1 MKMDKNLHIP
11 QGYRQ
16 TEVGVIPD
24 DWRIVKI
31 GDVFDFIKTYS
42 NSRNDLSDIGEI
54 EYLHYGD
61 IHTKYK
67 YHLDFDKNVLP
78 KISFEKFKTN
88 IEYVK
93 NGDLFIADAS
103 ENYADIGKSVE
114 TVNLYNKKVV
124 SGLHTFLLRDKGNNF
139 SNKYKGL
146 ILYNQN
152 VSKTIKKIAT
162 GVSVLGISKTNL
174 NKLKIPLPPKQEQQK
189 IADILTTWDN
199 AINQQTTL
207 IEKKQQLKKGLMQQ
221 LLTAK
226 TRFSE
231 FSDDW
236 EIAKLGDIG
245 EFKTSSVNKKIV
257 KGEKLVQLVNYMNVY
272 KHENI
277 SNSSIKNL
285 MTVSANKTQ
294 LDSSN
299 LRKNDMLF
307 TPSSETPDDIGH
319 SIVIFE
325 DLENTLYSYH
335 LTRFRP
341 KLKLNIIYSHYF
353 CNTHYILKQISK
365 VATGSTRFTI
375 SINDFSQILVKLPS
389 STKEQQKIAQVLTLA
404 DDEITKLQTELALL
418 KTQKKGLMQ
427 QLLTGK
433 IRIKIQ
439 ENEMGRKV
447 FVSYKHG
454 DNSVKNLIGYY
465 NNTVRDYVDYLMDK
479 TLKDDV
485 YKGEGNEDLS
495 EFKDNTIRDRLKNKI
510 HDSSVTL
517 VLISPN
523 MKDSSKNESDQWIPW
538 EISYSLKEI
547 IRKDKTSHTN
557 GILAVILPDYNGF
570 YSYFIQDDTCKC
582 CNSETIKTDTLF
594 RILDKNMFNA
604 KVLNPSNCPYC
615 ESYEDDER
623 SSYIEQVKWCDFIS
637 DKDYYLNR
645 AVSIRD
651 DRKSYNITKEV

>member
-24 DWRIVKI
+24 DWEVVRLGKI
-31 GDVFDFIKTYS
+31 GNFIGGGTPSTKIKEYWNGS
-42 NSRNDLSDIGEI
+42 IPWVSSSDLTEENI
-54 EYLHYGD
+54 YQ
-61 IHTKYK
+61 IHK
-67 YHLDFDKNVLP
+67 HR
-78 KISFEKFKTN
+78 
-88 IEYVK
+88 
-93 NGDLFIADAS
+93 FITDSA
-103 ENYADIGKSVE
+103 IRKSA
-114 TVNLYNKKVV
+114 TKKVPKNSVLIV
-124 SGLHTFLLRDKGNNF
+124 SRVGVGKVAINKDIICTSQDFQSLIPGNNNCIF
-139 SNKYKGL
+139 LAYL
-146 ILYNQN
+146 IKDKAKLLASYNQGTSIKGF
-152 VSKTIKKIAT
+152 VSSDLK
-162 GVSVLGISKTNL
+162 NL
-174 NKLKIPLPPKQEQQK
+174 QIPLPPKQEQQK

-389 STKEQQKIAQVLTLA
+389 STKEQQKIAQDLTLA

-454 DNSVKNLIGYY
+454 DNSVQRLTRYGNS
-465 NNTVRDYVDYLMDK
+465 TARDYVDYLSEN
-479 TLKDDV
+479 TLKNDV
-485 YKGEGNEDLS
+485 YKGEYNEDLS
-495 EFKDNTIRDRLKNKI
+495 AFKDDTIKNRLKDKI

-615 ESYEDDER
+615 KSYEDDER

-645 AVSIRD
+645 TVSIRD